1 MANDPLIAQLTTMV
15 TDLLAEEPT
24 LFLVELK
31 VNVTNDIKVFLDG
44 DQGIS
49 IDKCVRIN
57 RAMYKQIEELGIF
70 PNNNFGMEVSSP
82 GVDEPLKLHRQYV
95 KNIGKKVEVTFLDNK
110 KQEGTLIAVNEVGIT
125 IQYTEGKGKKAVIKT
140 DEIAFVQINT
150 VVVLIVF

>member
-15 TDLLAEEPT
+15 TDLLVDEPT

-82 GVDEPLKLHRQYV
+82 GVDAPLKSHRQFV
-95 KNIGKKVEVTFLDNK
+95 KNIGKKVEVTFLDAK
-110 KQEGTLIAVNEVGIT
+110 KQEGTLMEVNEKGIT

-140 DEIAFVQINT
+140 DEIEFVQINA

>member
-31 VNVTNDIKVFLDG
+31 VNVTHDIKVFLDG

>member
-15 TDLLAEEPT
+15 TDLLVDEPT

-82 GVDEPLKLHRQYV
+82 GVDAPLKLHRQFV
-95 KNIGKKVEVTFLDNK
+95 KNIGKKVEVTFLDGK
-110 KQEGTLIAVNEVGIT
+110 KQEGELKAVNETAIT